1 MKGYWSGHPADDL
14 PKNFQRQLLIFRR
27 PEEEAE
33 RLVGLL
39 SSFVEGS
46 VGFPSGF
53 YKDPLQGLPKVRLA
67 TRVLRPRCHAF
78 RVQGLDVTQVHE
90 FVIQGLLHKLPGS
103 G

>member
-1 MKGYWSGHPADDL
+1 MGP
-14 PKNFQRQLLIFRR
+14 
-27 PEEEAE
+27 
-33 RLVGLL
+33 L

-78 RVQGLDVTQVHE
+78 RVQGLGVIRVHE
-90 FVIQGLLHKLPGS
+90 FMIQGLPHKLPGS